1 MIDAALSVLVLG
13 VCVIAVGADLG
24 ALATWLRRWHG

>member
-1 MIDAALSVLVLG
+1 MIDAALSVLG